1 MEVKEEPWGYE
12 ESNAGTAQNAWRRSW
27 RDWKGK
33 AETRKSRPPQVS
45 MQWSGLTRSVVGD
58 P

>member
-1 MEVKEEPWGYE
+1 MEVEEEPWGHE
-12 ESNAGTAQNAWRRSW
+12 ESNAGMTQNTWRRSW

-33 AETRKSRPPQVS
+33 ARTRSQDPPKVYSR
-45 MQWSGLTRSVVGD
+45 WSGLPRSVFGD